1 MKSFGEYLN
10 ELNRYEKETGKS
22 TGRVSGRTGINTPAA
37 GTPTQKGGAGKNSA
51 IASVKRMVRNMQGGK
66 EVGQIKK
73 KKGAK
78 SDVGTGKYKS
88 MADRRKSQKDTT
100 AADAKK
106 RGFKTTKD
114 YVNTMARYG
123 GKDNYDKG
131 RGLGS

>member
-1 MKSFGEYLN
+1 
-10 ELNRYEKETGKS
+10 
-22 TGRVSGRTGINTPAA
+22 
-37 GTPTQKGGAGKNSA
+37 
-51 IASVKRMVRNMQGGK
+51 MQGGK

-78 SDVGTGKYKS
+78 SDVGTNKYGK
-88 MADRRKSQKDTT
+88 MASHRAQVKAQTEK
-100 AADAKK
+100 DAKK

-114 YVNTMARYG
+114 YTNTMARYG